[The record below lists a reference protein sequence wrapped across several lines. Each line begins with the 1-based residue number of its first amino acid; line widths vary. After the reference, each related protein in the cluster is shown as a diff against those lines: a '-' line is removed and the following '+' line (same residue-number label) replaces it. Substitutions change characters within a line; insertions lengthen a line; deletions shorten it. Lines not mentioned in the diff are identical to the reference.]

1 MYTNVLPDGLPN
13 VSNIFI
19 FVRNV
24 KPQYMIKNEQRRVS
38 STLDLINLTRISRFH
53 FDIFHVILRA
63 GFESCNL

>member
-19 FVRNV
+19 RNV
-24 KPQYMIKNEQRRVS
+24 KPQYIIMNEKRRVS
-38 STLDLINLTRISRFH
+38 GTLDLINLTRISRFH

-63 GFESCNL
+63 CFESCNL